1 MLKDLG
7 PANEPEEEK
16 VEPDE
21 EELEKIKRKEEIA
34 ALEKPDWKKVKDII
48 LETEENVLGYLS
60 FHCRRYR
67 DVKNL
72 KFNES

>member
-1 MLKDLG
+1 MLKDLA
-7 PANEPEEEK
+7 PANEPEEAKE
-16 VEPDE
+16 EPDE
-21 EELEKIKRKEEIA
+21 EELEKLKRKEEIA
-34 ALEKPDWKKVKDII
+34 ALEKPDWRKVKDII